1 MKDKPRRTHNTCTSH
16 THTHTHT
23 HCSACSALFAHFHI
37 KDDKLLD
44 SVFRENEKRN
54 FLKQDWAKE
63 WVMNRQKKGENVGRE
78 KSLRQVI
85 IVCVLLVD
93 VLSELRER
101 RRCPSRVL
109 NVHLSWQF
117 LFFQRYT
124 NSTAHRSSQP
134 GGVVMLSYWLEKW
147 WLSACVGAVLSGC
160 IVSGCL
166 CNLDVHREAKFSIM
180 MWSHA
185 IKTLVYSL
193 VCLYFG
199 QFIVYIIKYVEV
211 FQVFCLILYPRAS
224 CKCHF
229 TLCREISV
237 KRSLL
242 YVWPCRRE
250 KILVSRSALSEPRW
264 LLPLFVYCKKKEKKE
279 FCSV

>member
-1 MKDKPRRTHNTCTSH
+1 MSDGQTK
-16 THTHTHT
+16 
-23 HCSACSALFAHFHI
+23 
-37 KDDKLLD
+37 
-44 SVFRENEKRN
+44 KR
-54 FLKQDWAKE
+54 
-63 WVMNRQKKGENVGRE
+63 ENVGRE

-124 NSTAHRSSQP
+124 NSTAHQSSQP
-134 GGVVMLSYWLEKW
+134 GGAVMLSYWLEKW

-211 FQVFCLILYPRAS
+211 FQVYCLILYPRAS

-242 YVWPCRRE
+242 YVWPCRRK

-264 LLPLFVYCKKKEKKE
+264 LLPLFVYCKKKRVLLCIRQHCNLQRAISFNCKVKNHNTFPKFFFYHVKGFVWVSQKIWEI
-279 FCSV
+279 F